1 MNRHKIFSSLFSLN
15 FKNSEIDKLF
25 RKYKNEEKK
34 LKILIV
40 FLVCTQIINTIL
52 SYILKPMNFSISFEN
67 RLYLNT
73 IFPQI
78 KIYTYFCIFITIS
91 LNWLLTSQL
100 YGYDKLCTC
109 IIICTSCLMYIC

>member
-67 RLYLNT
+67 PNSSTMINAGSLVKCHSLY
-73 IFPQI
+73 
-78 KIYTYFCIFITIS
+78 S
-91 LNWLLTSQL
+91 LAP
-100 YGYDKLCTC
+100 YK
-109 IIICTSCLMYIC
+109 SC